1 MWIPRN
7 SDRSISETSLDSD
20 TSDSKFFRKNALGR
34 FFKLCKGNTM
44 KAGGENVHTAE
55 GFKISMTVGILSPNV
70 FAKGA

>member
-7 SDRSISETSLDSD
+7 SDRSISETRLGSH
-20 TSDSKFFRKNALGR
+20 TCDSKFFRKNALGR
-34 FFKLCKGNTM
+34 FFKLRKGNTM

-55 GFKISMTVGILSPNV
+55 GFKISMNVGILSPNV